1 MPEGTSLSG
10 PSLGRM
16 QEGGLY
22 HRRAVAC
29 RAGISLLVALPA
41 FWLCLAAGSHVQAK
55 GTYEPPRNGLE
66 SPDKPHRMKSNPG
79 AGGMV
84 DAYGFPVQNVEPERP
99 QARRLPP
106 CAYGSYGDKGK
117 ERPLPGDS
125 DSRPLWR

>member
-1 MPEGTSLSG
+1 MSRRLPCRLQAGRR
-10 PSLGRM
+10 SLGGSLGCRTGVFLLVLA
-16 QEGGLY
+16 GGL
-22 HRRAVAC
+22 C
-29 RAGISLLVALPA
+29 LVAG
-41 FWLCLAAGSHVQAK
+41 GSALAK

-84 DAYGFPVQNVEPERP
+84 DAYGFPVQNVQPERP

-106 CAYGSYGDKGK
+106 GAYGGYGDKGK

>member
-1 MPEGTSLSG
+1 MFRRLSSRLQACRRSLSG
-10 PSLGRM
+10 SLGRRTGGFLLAIA
-16 QEGGLY
+16 GGL
-22 HRRAVAC
+22 C
-29 RAGISLLVALPA
+29 LVAG
-41 FWLCLAAGSHVQAK
+41 GSALAK

-84 DAYGFPVQNVEPERP
+84 DAYGFPVQNVQPERP

-106 CAYGSYGDKGK
+106 GAYGGYGDKGK